1 MKLINNMTDLSNQ
14 DIGEVLDSL
23 SRYVDTIYYGKVS
36 VSDFTIYKRR
46 FRIQIRY
53 LKKYTRFD
61 IWEVK
66 TK

>member
-23 SRYVDTIYYGKVS
+23 SRYVDTIYYGKIS
-36 VSDFTIYKRR
+36 VSDFAIYKRH
-46 FRIQIRY
+46 FRIQIHY